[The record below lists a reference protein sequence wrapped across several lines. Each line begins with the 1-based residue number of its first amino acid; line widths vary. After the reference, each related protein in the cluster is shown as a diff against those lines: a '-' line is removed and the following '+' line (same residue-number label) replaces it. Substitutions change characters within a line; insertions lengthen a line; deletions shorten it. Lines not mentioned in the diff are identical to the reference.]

1 MAAGLNKTKRR
12 IASVNSTKKITKAM
26 ELVATVKLK
35 RFKDVMFQGA
45 SYNEA
50 IGEIITSLFS
60 KADKDLLGE
69 YILPK
74 NANKDLIVIVSSNL
88 GLCGSFN
95 NDSYKYVEKNVSK
108 DDSVLLTIGQK
119 GKDHFSKLGYEI
131 NSEFTSL
138 NEKIEY
144 ADVVKLGTYLLN
156 VFLEGKYKS
165 VKIIYTKYVNSIK
178 FVPNEINLFPLGFDK
193 DNNSEVGY
201 SPIYDCDIKTLI
213 EEIIPIYVTSTLYQ
227 KIVETQVSEQ
237 ASRRNAMDNATDNAD
252 ELISTLTL
260 EYNKARQ
267 AAITAE
273 ITEVVGASMN
283 K

>member
-45 SYNEA
+45 SYNDA
-50 IGEIITSLFS
+50 IREIITSLFS
-60 KADKDLLGE
+60 KADKDLLGD

-74 NANKDLIVIVSSNL
+74 NADKDLVVIVSSNL

-95 NDSYKYVEKNVSK
+95 NDAYKYVEKNVNK

-119 GKDHFSKLGYEI
+119 GKDHYSKLGYEI
-131 NSEFTSL
+131 NDEFTSL

-156 VFLEGKYKS
+156 IFLEGKYKT

-178 FVPNEINLFPLGFDK
+178 FVPNEINLFPLGFDEN
-193 DNNSEVGY
+193 NNSEVGFA
-201 SPIYDCDIKTLI
+201 PIYDCDVKTLI

-252 ELISTLTL
+252 ELIQTLTL